1 MTLILTEISNLGIAM
16 AADSA
21 VTQKVVTV
29 NGAIEYKVLT
39 GVNKLQVIDKLN
51 AGIAV
56 WGEGEIVVEH
66 GQKMSS
72 DMWLRDFI
80 QTQKPNYSSLDDF
93 ANLLQNK
100 LRMYIAPIDA
110 TSKPSGSIGFL
121 LAGYVD
127 YNGQPTPSFYH
138 IHNGESSTLNTRGT
152 PVENPNIVNANHDF
166 PPDIVQQFL
175 ALAQGNA
182 IVTRNGDFITYV
194 QLFDHIGKFLQ
205 ALPEYGGLTIPQS
218 RNLKERAEWLRFQ
231 IRTMSELYRLSNLH
245 LPTIGGKIDTLLITP
260 KGIDDC
266 GLTF

>member
-21 VTQKVVTV
+21 VTQTVVTL
-29 NGAIEYKVLT
+29 NGALEYKVLT

-66 GQKMSS
+66 AQKISS

-80 QTQKPNYSSLDDF
+80 QAQKPNYNSLEEF
-93 ANLLQNK
+93 ANILQNE
-100 LRMYIAPIDA
+100 LRRYIAPIDA
-110 TSKPSGSIGFL
+110 TSKPFGTIGFL
-121 LAGYVD
+121 LAGYAD
-127 YNGQPTPSFYH
+127 YNGQPTPSFFH
-138 IHNGESSTLNTRGT
+138 IHNGESQTLNSRGIH
-152 PVENPNIVNANHDF
+152 VENPNIVNANHDF

-175 ALAQGNA
+175 AQGKA

-231 IRTMSELYRLSNLH
+231 IRTMSELYRLSNRH